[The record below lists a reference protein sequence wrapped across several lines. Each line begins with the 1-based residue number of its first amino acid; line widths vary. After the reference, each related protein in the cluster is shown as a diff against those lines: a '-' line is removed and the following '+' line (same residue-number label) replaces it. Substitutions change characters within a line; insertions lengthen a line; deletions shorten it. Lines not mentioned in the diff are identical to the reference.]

1 MSKQITVPLEVYVRL
16 QELASLATYNYC
28 EQDSEKTRAED
39 TQAVQVSA
47 PEEADIEVKE
57 HAALSQQDDCRQSE
71 SDPRHPWS
79 LTNTDGA
86 SLLDERRVLRPEA
99 AELYFTLLPLIA
111 QEFVQ
116 QQQAL
121 VAAYRNTPKPGVA
134 RALMR
139 PSNQRLIP
147 LTEVPHE
154 NRRIAARIEK
164 EFYTDVPE
172 SRRIYG
178 VLPGVM
184 DYMMRHDLNYE
195 TILNIIESPDSTVV
209 QESAQENRYGREVT
223 LYTNEGLGYQVVLN
237 PLTVEVLALRPLTAS
252 AGGYQLSFEAQSQL
266 KALGLTSEYI
276 TRILD
281 EADNRQP
288 IPGTNRT
295 VYSLNGYQVEFSHA
309 EQQVIR
315 IGRGSAVSRNPF
327 ESQPRMSGKKKQRG
341 RKIPHDVDEFIQL
354 LQEHGFTVT
363 MGGKHYDIR
372 HEALAPGLKAV
383 TSVTPSDSQRWHLNS
398 ARQIR
403 NTFGIDL
410 RYADPRDSV
419 RGVISG
425 DSAPGNI
432 ATKPA
437 SPQAVASEGAGSEST
452 DPDLSTSMKISEG

>member
-1 MSKQITVPLEVYVRL
+1 MSAKQITVPLEVYVRL
-16 QELASLATYNYC
+16 QELASLAGYSYR
-28 EQDSEKTRAED
+28 EAED
-39 TQAVQVSA
+39 G
-47 PEEADIEVKE
+47 EAAERIWD
-57 HAALSQQDDCRQSE
+57 
-71 SDPRHPWS
+71 
-79 LTNTDGA
+79 LTNDEGA
-86 SLLDERRVLRPEA
+86 SLLDERGAIRPEA
-99 AELYFTLLPLIA
+99 AELYFTLMPLIA

-121 VAAYRNTPKPGVA
+121 VEAYRKTPKPAAA
-134 RALMR
+134 RAKIR

-147 LTEVPHE
+147 LTEVPLE
-154 NRRIAARIEK
+154 NQRIAARIEQ
-164 EFYTDVPE
+164 EFYGEVPE

-184 DYMMRHDLNYE
+184 DYMMRHDLGYPLLLE
-195 TILNIIESPDSTVV
+195 IIESPESVV
-209 QESAQENRYGREVT
+209 REETAEENRYGREVT
-223 LYTNEGLGYQVVLN
+223 LYTHEDLGYQVVLN
-237 PLTVEVLALRPLTAS
+237 PLTVEVLALRPLKAS
-252 AGGYQLSFEAQSQL
+252 AGGYQLSPDAQSQL

-288 IPGTNRT
+288 IPGTSRT
-295 VYSLNGYQVEFSHA
+295 VYSLNGYQVEFSHS

-315 IGRGSAVSRNPF
+315 IARGVAANRNPF
-327 ESQPRMSGKKKQRG
+327 ESQPRVSGRKRQRG
-341 RKIPHDVDEFIQL
+341 RKIPHDVDEFVQL

-372 HEALAPGLKAV
+372 HEALAPGQKAV

-419 RGVISG
+419 RGIVQGANPANNPSKDALPAE
-425 DSAPGNI
+425 DSA
-432 ATKPA
+432 
-437 SPQAVASEGAGSEST
+437 SESSAGT
-452 DPDLSTSMKISEG
+452 E